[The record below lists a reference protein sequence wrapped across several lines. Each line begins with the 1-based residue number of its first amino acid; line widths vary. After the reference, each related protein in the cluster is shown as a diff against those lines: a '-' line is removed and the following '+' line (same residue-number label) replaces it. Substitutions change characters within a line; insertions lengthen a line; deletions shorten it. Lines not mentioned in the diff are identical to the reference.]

1 MTNSL
6 LRAATIP
13 EVVFAPLH
21 DNTASQRLL
30 RLAKQGKLRPLY
42 RGIYT
47 SNFHH
52 FHLYSSKKQAEAAS
66 LPSIFKMLSAQLP
79 ARRH

>member
-47 SNFHH
+47 SNFHSEPASIVQRNWSNI
-52 FHLYSSKKQAEAAS
+52 LTSSLALKDGDS
-66 LPSIFKMLSAQLP
+66 C
-79 ARRH
+79 